1 MRRLLNFVFIFS
13 VAIFNQLAATPVDCI
28 THIVQSGETL
38 YGVAVK
44 YKIKSSQILAANP
57 ELSKDPNL
65 RIGQKICIPKSLA
78 SIPEGF
84 STNAPKELPT
94 TTLVTNPVKDGE
106 TWFHIVQKSESFYG
120 ICKTYQILAYD
131 LISANNLPNTIITE
145 NQKLILPKTALLPQQ
160 KSTSANNEVSPL
172 IEMTQTATEEAQKKS
187 INNTTNINSTSNSEF
202 HIVKQGDTYYNI
214 SKRYGLKSN
223 ELKSLNNL
231 TSTDIKLGQKL
242 KISNQTTASAATT
255 QSNEDDKIP
264 PSANV
269 INIAKEVEKKETT
282 EKEISI
288 NSTKPTPPEK
298 PKKEEPT
305 KAKEKNKQIEEEQAR
320 LDLLGATQLKKE
332 VSVETASIQPKKESA
347 TSSTKQDD
355 TKEIIKPTIEIKE
368 KSTIIESNSPKQPAD
383 VVTVVETKK
392 DLEKPV
398 LSAKPVLSF
407 EEEYANTFQNKT
419 TNQNMKL
426 NKQRGMGEL
435 SDAITGNEYLA
446 YYNGCEPGTI
456 LKITNLMSKR
466 STYVKVLGKTNN
478 ESMLIVSSKLASKL
492 GVIDND
498 FLVEVS
504 AYSKN

>member
-1 MRRLLNFVFIFS
+1 M
-13 VAIFNQLAATPVDCI
+13 AANPVDCI

-57 ELSKDPNL
+57 DLSKDPNL
-65 RIGQKICIPKSLA
+65 RIGQKICIPKSLG

-84 STNAPKELPT
+84 SANTPKELAT

-106 TWFHIVQKSESFYG
+106 TWFHIVQKGESFYG

-172 IEMTQTATEEAQKKS
+172 IEMTQTAAEEAQKKS
-187 INNTTNINSTSNSEF
+187 INNTTNINSTNNSEF

-255 QSNEDDKIP
+255 QSNADDKIP

-269 INIAKEVEKKETT
+269 IDIAKEVEKKEVS
-282 EKEISI
+282 EKEISTTSI
-288 NSTKPTPPEK
+288 KPTPTEK

-305 KAKEKNKQIEEEQAR
+305 KAKEKNKKIEEEQAR
-320 LDLLGATQLKKE
+320 LDLLGVTQPKKA
-332 VSVETASIQPKKESA
+332 SPVETASTVAKKESGTSAA
-347 TSSTKQDD
+347 TQNDEVT
-355 TKEIIKPTIEIKE
+355 KPTIEIKE
-368 KSTIIESNSPKQPAD
+368 KSTIIESSSPKQPAD
-383 VVTVVETKK
+383 AVTVVETKK

-426 NKQRGMGEL
+426 NKQRGVGEL
-435 SDAITGNEYLA
+435 SDAIIGNEYLA